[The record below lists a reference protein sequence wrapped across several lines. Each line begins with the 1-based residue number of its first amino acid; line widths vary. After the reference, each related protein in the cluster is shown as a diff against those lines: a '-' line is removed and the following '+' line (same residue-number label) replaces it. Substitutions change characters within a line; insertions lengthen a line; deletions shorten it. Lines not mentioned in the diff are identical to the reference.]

1 MSLLLSRQVCWQAFA
16 HSSVL
21 KLHIRKHTGEKPFKC
36 MICKDETAFSQL
48 PHLKTHM
55 RTIHG
60 MDKAYKCDACAEFFK
75 TKHELSEHRL
85 KCSKVSR
92 AEQNASTDR
101 TSNYTQDT
109 TMSLSKMRLLVA
121 VLLKKISTQ
130 DRLKQLGFDKR
141 LIDNV
146 LVAALQGAKQPICE
160 DNNITEAERLRINV
174 KQFLEWTVPD
184 AYMKRIKRE
193 QRSPEELLEDLT
205 SSFRKE
211 KDSAESASTAI
222 KAIKTN

>member
-1 MSLLLSRQVCWQAFA
+1 M
-16 HSSVL
+16 
-21 KLHIRKHTGEKPFKC
+21 
-36 MICKDETAFSQL
+36 MCKDETAFSQL

-60 MDKAYKCDACAEFFK
+60 MDKAYKCDGCAEFFK
-75 TKHELSEHRL
+75 TKHDLSEHRL
-85 KCSKVSR
+85 ICSKVLR
-92 AEQNASTDR
+92 NEKNACADPS
-101 TSNYTQDT
+101 SSYTQDNS
-109 TMSLSKMRLLVA
+109 MSLSKMRLLVA

-146 LVAALQGAKQPICE
+146 LVAALQSAKQPICE
-160 DNNITEAERLRINV
+160 DKNLTEAERLRINV

-184 AYMKRIKRE
+184 AFMKRIKRE

-205 SSFRKE
+205 SSLKK
-211 KDSAESASTAI
+211 KDES
-222 KAIKTN
+222 